1 MSQYAIIEFNSA
13 AEAVAAT
20 NAIVQ
25 IDLVA
30 GSLDAA
36 ANNVNRRY
44 DKFPLSVRLRPSYNT
59 AGKFQD

>member
-1 MSQYAIIEFNSA
+1 MSQCAIIEFNSA
-13 AEAVAAT
+13 AEVVAAT

-36 ANNVNRRY
+36 ANKVKRIY
-44 DKFPLSVRLRPSYNT
+44 D
-59 AGKFQD
+59 